1 MNRKLF
7 THVFANVVLVLLV
20 VAIAA
25 VGFVGA
31 TTNVFNNSDGA
42 PIYRGSGD
50 KQVSLMINVYWGTEY
65 IDDILA
71 IFEKYGVR
79 TTFFVGGCW
88 VAQYPDVLRNIVAHG
103 HEIGNHGYFHKEHS
117 KLSYDDNVSEINA
130 CGKLVFEYVGVRMTL
145 FAPPSGDFGSETLR
159 AASDNGYKTIMW
171 SRDTID
177 WRDKDSETVYSRATK
192 NTSDGELILM
202 HPTAHT
208 RDALDRIVR
217 YYLDD
222 GFEIVPVSTNI
233 GEIWTSTSN
242 TQVDSGLLLHNKT
255 HSIPFLSASSS
266 TWAV

>member
-1 MNRKLF
+1 MEGKFF
-7 THVFANVVLVLLV
+7 THFVANAVLIILIIAV
-20 VAIAA
+20 AA

-31 TTNVFNNSDGA
+31 TTNVFSVNEDA
-42 PIYRGSGD
+42 PIYRGTGT

-71 IFEKYGVR
+71 IFDRYGVT

-88 VAQYPDVLRNIVAHG
+88 VAQYPDVLKTIAEHG

-117 KLSYDDNVSEINA
+117 KLNYEENVREINA
-130 CGKLVFEYVGVRMTL
+130 CGKIVFEYIGIGTTL
-145 FAPPSGDFGSETLR
+145 FAPPGGDFGSETLR
-159 AASDNGYKTIMW
+159 AAANNGYKTIMW

-177 WRDKDSETVYSRATK
+177 WRDKDSELVFTRATK

-208 RDALDRIVR
+208 RDALDRIVK
-217 YYLDD
+217 YYLEN
-222 GFEIVPVSTNI
+222 GFEIVPVSKNI

-242 TQVDSGLLLHNKT
+242 TQADLDLLQNSRTAFTLYP
-255 HSIPFLSASSS
+255 SAFLSTLA
-266 TWAV
+266 A